1 MQRPRILAAGRFGAT
16 VAGLAEALP
25 DSAAAEELAAT
36 VVVPGGLGLT
46 LRTAVRLGLAAQVIG
61 YVGDDALAAAVRSEL
76 VGAGIDARL
85 LVAEGSTPVSLAVIT
100 LAGPRRLRSRPTRTD
115 VGAVAAD
122 LGPAVGG
129 AAALAIDGSE
139 PALQRTAARLARA
152 AGVPVIARL
161 HGVSDAERELI
172 AEASV
177 LIVSERVAAEFAP
190 RGELDDALRE
200 LQAMGPALVVI
211 TMGSAG
217 VIARHGERRFEIAA
231 RQTDVL
237 DASGAGDVLLGAI
250 IAGLVSDL
258 PAQACLEFGVT
269 AAGLAC
275 QSLGVWHGIP
285 SRDALLAA
293 LA

>member
-16 VAGLAEALP
+16 VAGLAETLP

-36 VVVPGGLGLT
+36 VVVPAGLGLT
-46 LRTAVRLGLAAQVIG
+46 LRTAVRLGLGAQAIG
-61 YVGDDALAAAVRSEL
+61 YVGDDALGAAVRSEL
-76 VGAGIDARL
+76 MAGGVDARL
-85 LVAEGSTPVSLAVIT
+85 LVTEGSTPVSLAVIT
-100 LAGPRRLRSRPTRTD
+100 PDGPRRLRSRATRTD

-122 LGPAVGG
+122 LGPAIGG

-161 HGVSDAERELI
+161 HGTSDAERELI
-172 AEASV
+172 AETSV
-177 LIVSERVAAEFAP
+177 LVLSERVAAAFAP
-190 RGELDDALRE
+190 RGELDDALAE
-200 LQAMGPALVVI
+200 LRAMGPALVVI
-211 TMGSAG
+211 TLGAAG
-217 VIARHGERRFEIAA
+217 VIAQHGDRRFDVPA

-237 DASGAGDVLLGAI
+237 DASGAGDVLLGGI

-258 PAQACLEFGVT
+258 PAQACVEFGVA

-285 SRDALLAA
+285 SRDALVAA
-293 LA
+293 IA